1 MIKSKKLLAALMAA
15 TMCTGLLAG
24 CGGSS
29 SSSSAPAADAGAATE
44 EAAAP
49 EETAEAAEGA
59 EEAEATEGAAEEVE
73 TVEYTGPDT
82 YSMIDNFDITTLDY
96 VYNNKSSNGDYT
108 CNFIEGL
115 LTQDNHGTLIPG
127 MASEWSH
134 NDDASEWTFTIRDDA
149 VWSTSEGEEYDYV
162 VADDFVTG
170 LKHAADSKSETLGL
184 VADLIVGLRDYVNG
198 TGAWDD
204 VGIKADGNTLTYTLT
219 GPCAYFDGMTTYSI
233 LYPIN
238 AEFLESK
245 GGDFG
250 AVTPDS
256 ILYNGCYILSSLVPS
271 QEVRFD
277 ANPNY
282 YDSANVHV
290 QHVVVTYTNGEDPA
304 QNFNMFVNG
313 EVTATGINS
322 SLPDVV
328 AKANEL
334 YPDNQYI
341 SMTTATSFW
350 GAFNWDRRAYSLY
363 NDSSVSTTSKTTDE
377 QKADTKAAILNA
389 NFRRAVYAAYS
400 AHAVE
405 AITQGEERAD
415 DAIRNTLVP
424 YTFATTSDGRT
435 YGSILTG
442 YVEELVPDYAGIDLN
457 DGQDAWYNPEL
468 AKTFAE
474 RAKEELG
481 DTISAWPIHLDV
493 PVYAASENQKNM
505 QLAMQK
511 SIEDAIGDYVKIDL
525 QFLEGDS
532 SVYYSAFYNQPDG
545 VSNSIDLVFGAGW
558 GPDYGDPLTYI
569 HCFDIH
575 DGDMLNYS
583 GINYESQGQDEEQVA
598 ALQAIGL
605 EDIQAVV
612 DQAVAAVGDERIE
625 LFAKAEAML
634 LTGGILRPYATSGAT
649 LQVSKVVP
657 FTAAYGLYGQASYNR
672 VPYFKYMQLQDE
684 PVLAADYAAAKEAW
698 LAGE

>member
-1 MIKSKKLLAALMAA
+1 MSKKLVSLVMALVMVLSMAA
-15 TMCTGLLAG
+15 FAN
-24 CGGSS
+24 
-29 SSSSAPAADAGAATE
+29 
-44 EAAAP
+44 
-49 EETAEAAEGA
+49 AEAYA
-59 EEAEATEGAAEEVE
+59 
-73 TVEYTGPDT
+73 GPDT

-108 CNFIEGL
+108 SNFIEGL
-115 LTQDNHGTLIPG
+115 LTQDSHGALIPG
-127 MASEWSH
+127 MAKEWSA
-134 NDDASEWTFTIRDDA
+134 NEDASVWTFVIRDDA
-149 VWSTSEGEEYDYV
+149 VWSTSEGEEYDAV
-162 VADDFVTG
+162 VAEDFVTG

-184 VADLIVGLRDYVNG
+184 VADLIVGLRAYSEG
-198 TGAWDD
+198 TGSWED

-219 GPCAYFDGMTTYSI
+219 GPCGYFDGMTTYSI
-233 LYPIN
+233 LWPIN
-238 AEFLESK
+238 AEFLGSK
-245 GGDFG
+245 GADFG

-256 ILYNGCYILSSLVPS
+256 ILYNGCYILSSLVPA

-282 YDSANVHV
+282 YDKANVFV
-290 QHVVVTYTNGEDPA
+290 QHVVVTYSDGQDPS

-313 EVTATGINS
+313 EVTATTVNQ

-350 GAFNWDRRAYSLY
+350 GAFNWDRRLYNLY
-363 NDSSVSTTSKTTDE
+363 NDPSVITTSKTTDQ

-405 AITQGEERAD
+405 AITLGDKLAD
-415 DAIRNTLVP
+415 GPIRNTLVP
-424 YTFATTSDGRT
+424 YTFATTSDGRP
-435 YGSILTG
+435 YGSIVTK
-442 YVEELVPDYAGIDLN
+442 YAEELVPEYAGIDLN
-457 DGQDAWYNPEL
+457 DGHDAWYDVER
-468 AKTFAE
+468 AKTFIAK
-474 RAKEELG
+474 AKEELG
-481 DTISAWPIHLDV
+481 DTVTWPIHLDV

-511 SIEDAIGDYVKIDL
+511 AIHDAIGEDVVIDL
-525 QFLEGDS
+525 QFLEGNS
-532 SVYYSAFYNQPDG
+532 SVYYSAFYNQPTG
-545 VSNSIDLVFGAGW
+545 EENSIDLVFGAGW
-558 GPDYGDPLTYI
+558 GPDYGDPLTYL

-583 GINYESQGQDEEQVA
+583 GINYESQGQDDEQKAV
-598 ALQAIGL
+598 LKTLGL

-612 DQAVAAVGDERIE
+612 DQATLAKGDERIE

-634 LTGGILRPYATSGAT
+634 LTGGILRPYSTSGAN
-649 LQVSKVVP
+649 VAISKVKP
-657 FTAAYGLYGQASYNR
+657 FTAAYGMYGQASYNR
-672 VPYFKYMQLQDE
+672 VPYFKYMQLLEE
-684 PVLAADYAAAKEAW
+684 PVLAADYNAAKEAW
-698 LAGE
+698 LAGN